1 MFDLL
6 PESQSRAAVPRWGL
20 VVALTLHAGVFGALV
35 LRPSSKAQ
43 AEVPKPTEFVF
54 PPSEPVIRRPAPVP
68 TVPIIRPVV
77 ITAVPLPGPIPDIPV
92 LPQPTIGEPGPI
104 VLPEPLGPVESGT
117 APVLAER
124 LQDPPVLLTAP
135 VPEYP
140 RRLREAGI
148 QGLVIV
154 ETVVDTLGRV
164 EPRSLR
170 VVRADQADFEASAM
184 ASIRAALFRPARVL
198 GRPVRV
204 LVRVPVSFRLR

>member
-20 VVALTLHAGVFGALV
+20 IVALTLHAGVLGGLL
-35 LRPSSKAQ
+35 LRPSSKAR
-43 AEVPKPTEFVF
+43 AEVPRATELLF
-54 PPSEPVIRRPAPVP
+54 PPPDPVPLRPVPVP
-68 TVPIIRPVV
+68 TAPIIQQV
-77 ITAVPLPGPIPDIPV
+77 ITTVPLPGPIPDVPG
-92 LPQPTIGEPGPI
+92 LPQPTVEPGPI
-104 VLPEPLGPVESGT
+104 VPPEPLGPVESG
-117 APVLAER
+117 ADPMRAEL

-148 QGLVIV
+148 QGQAIV
-154 ETVVDTLGRV
+154 EAVVDTLGRV
-164 EPRSLR
+164 ESGSLR
-170 VVRADQADFEASAM
+170 VVHADQADFEASAL